1 MDTFYDILVQIIVR
15 VSVLLLCLFL
25 MTRIRGIKN
34 ILQKENYNKL
44 DYLVVAIIFSFFAIF
59 ETLTGVVVNGS
70 IVNIRIITI
79 MASGILFGP
88 FVGMTTG
95 VVSGVHRYLIDI
107 NGVTSIPCLIS
118 SIVAGIVSGI
128 INKKVKKKY
137 IWFVGIICGALCE
150 SLTMILILLMTS
162 PEQIGINIVSKIAL
176 PMILGQASIGLI
188 VILIQSIEKER
199 EEIAA
204 KQAKLA
210 LDIAN
215 ETLPY
220 FRNINEE
227 SLMKICNII
236 KEEMKADAVA
246 IIDKKYILAYVG
258 AEVEGHKIGSE
269 VITEETKDAIKTGE
283 IVIKNSG
290 MFNKNSKLK
299 SAIII
304 PFLENNE
311 VVGALKMYYINANK
325 ISPSTETLA
334 IGLSKIISTLME
346 LSKYEQMKEMAT
358 KAELKALQSQINP
371 HFLFNSLNAITSFIR
386 INPDK
391 ARELIINLSSYLRY
405 NIELNDEFID
415 IKKELKQVNDY
426 IQIEKARFG
435 DKLNIIYDID
445 DVNIKIP
452 SLSIQPLVENAIVH
466 GILKRAGTGTVKIIV
481 KDYGDRVKIAIED
494 DGVGIDQNIIN
505 NIYNNN
511 ISKNKIGL
519 NNVYSRIKLI
529 YGEKLIIKRLN
540 KGTRIEFYIRKVE

>member
-1 MDTFYDILVQIIVR
+1 MDTFYDILVQIIAR
-15 VSVLLLCLFL
+15 VSVLLLCLFF
-25 MTRIRGIKN
+25 MTRIGGIKN

-88 FVGMTTG
+88 FVGITTG
-95 VVSGVHRYLIDI
+95 VVSGLHRFLIDI

-137 IWFVGIICGALCE
+137 IWFIGIICGVLCE
-150 SLTMILILLMTS
+150 SLTMILILLMTT
-162 PEQIGINIVSKIAL
+162 PEKVGVNIVSKIAL
-176 PMILGQASIGLI
+176 PMILGQVSIGFI
-188 VILIQSIEKER
+188 VILIQSIEKEK
-199 EEIAA
+199 EEVAA

-220 FRNINEE
+220 FKNINEE

-236 KEEMKADAVA
+236 KKEMKADAVA
-246 IIDKKYILAYVG
+246 ITDKKYILAYVG

-269 VITEETKDAIKTGE
+269 IITEETKEAIETGE
-283 IVIKNSG
+283 IIIKNSG

-311 VVGALKMYYINANK
+311 VMGALKMYYINTNK
-325 ISPSTETLA
+325 ISPSIETLA

-415 IKKELKQVNDY
+415 IKEELKQVMNY

-435 DKLNIIYDID
+435 NKLNVLYDID
-445 DVNIKIP
+445 DINIKIP
-452 SLSIQPLVENAIVH
+452 SLSIQPLVENSIVH
-466 GILKRAGTGTVKIIV
+466 GILKKTGKGTVKVQV
-481 KDYGDRVKIAIED
+481 KDCKDKVSISIED
-494 DGVGIDQNIIN
+494 DGVGIDSDIIDDIYDN
-505 NIYNNN
+505 NIP
-511 ISKNKIGL
+511 KNKIGL
-519 NNVYSRIKLI
+519 RNVYSRIKLI

-540 KGTRIEFYIRKVE
+540 KGTKIEFYIRKED

>member
-95 VVSGVHRYLIDI
+95 MVSGVHRYLIDI

-162 PEQIGINIVSKIAL
+162 PEQIGIDIVSKIAL

-220 FRNINEE
+220 FKNINEE

-258 AEVEGHKIGSE
+258 IEVEGHKIGSE

-311 VVGALKMYYINANK
+311 VMGALKMYYINANK

-415 IKKELKQVNDY
+415 IKKELKQVSDY

-481 KDYGDRVKIAIED
+481 KDYSDRVKIAIED

-529 YGEKLIIKRLN
+529 YGEKLIIKRLS